1 MNNPVF
7 LARPYFYDHDHDDED
22 VLYIR
27 ETCSA
32 VFVPGTSCIHL
43 SGNYSYRIIRNFRK
57 ERIAMFLHGSV
68 YFIRSSHKLAHIWLN
83 ECYKIYLI
91 EKRFI
96 SVF

>member
-22 VLYIR
+22 VLYIL

-43 SGNYSYRIIRNFRK
+43 SGNYSYRVIRNFRK
-57 ERIAMFLHGSV
+57 ERIAQCFYMKAYILLGRVISS
-68 YFIRSSHKLAHIWLN
+68 FI
-83 ECYKIYLI
+83 
-91 EKRFI
+91 FG
-96 SVF
+96 